1 MTKRDQTL
9 GVLAVGL
16 GAIFW
21 GTIGPVIKSFPK
33 GVSLQYSV
41 FRSVFGSLI
50 LWIIVALSKKKTRY
64 VREDLIW
71 IILAG
76 IGSGG
81 FLPLFS
87 LGFAHTG
94 VAVAS
99 VVAIG
104 FAPIIVGILS
114 WIIFAKKPGREW
126 LVGTTLG
133 IFGITLLNWPRNGA
147 SVNLSGFFF
156 SALAAASYSLQAI
169 GMSQLSKRHSPFQ
182 VVAPAFSIA
191 SLIQA
196 PLSIGKSYEFL
207 SNPIYLMGAIY
218 GAVATLAL
226 AYSLFAF
233 GVGRIGPATAVTVG
247 LLEPITAATLGVI
260 VLGESLSLL
269 GVFGII
275 LVLTGLLI
283 VGRSRNEKS

>member
-1 MTKRDQTL
+1 M
-9 GVLAVGL
+9 

-21 GTIGPVIKSFPK
+21 GTIGPVIKSFPD

-50 LWIIVALSKKKTRY
+50 LWAIVALSKKKTRY
-64 VREDLIW
+64 RKEDLIW
-71 IILAG
+71 ILLAG

-87 LGFAHTG
+87 LGFERTG

-114 WIIFAKKPGREW
+114 WVIFAKKPGRAW
-126 LVGTTLG
+126 LIGTTLG
-133 IFGITLLNWPRNGA
+133 IFGITLLNWPRSGE
-147 SVNLSGFFF
+147 SVNLAGFSF

-169 GMSQLSKRHSPFQ
+169 GMSQLSKRHNPFQ

-196 PLSIGKSYEFL
+196 PLSIGMSYEFL
-207 SNPIYLMGAIY
+207 AHPIYLLGAMYGAI
-218 GAVATLAL
+218 ATLAL

-260 VLGESLSLL
+260 VLGETLTLL
-269 GVFGII
+269 GVVGII

-283 VGRSRNEKS
+283 VGRSRGST